1 MAILGIQITCV
12 KASQGFDWNQGLFF
26 PLHSSGAE
34 ADWTLIDIFLPSS
47 SEITIHNGIQKPE
60 TVHEII
66 ITEEEYDSYL
76 PS

>member
-1 MAILGIQITCV
+1 MSRHL
-12 KASQGFDWNQGLFF
+12 KASIGIKVCSHHCTLWFLVRGLT
-26 PLHSSGAE
+26 GA
-34 ADWTLIDIFLPSS
+34 LIDIFLPSS

-66 ITEEEYDSYL
+66 LTEEEYDSFL

>member
-1 MAILGIQITCV
+1 MRQGISRLRLEPRLV
-12 KASQGFDWNQGLFF
+12 LPAAFVY
-26 PLHSSGAE
+26 SSAG
-34 ADWTLIDIFLPSS
+34 ADWALIDIFLPSS

-66 ITEEEYDSYL
+66 ITEEEYDSFL